1 MSAPPPPANLNAAW
15 ARAFVQELVRGGVRE
30 AVICPGSRSAP
41 LALAC
46 AGEPGLR
53 LRVVLDERAA
63 GFFALGAAKATG
75 APSLVVV
82 TSGTA
87 GAHLYPA
94 LLEAEA
100 ARVPMLV
107 CTADRPPELRG
118 WGAPQTIDQ
127 RALFGTH
134 LRFFEDLG
142 VPEATEAAFL
152 HLRATAARAVALAVR
167 APQGPVHLNAPFREP
182 LAPVS
187 QPFATLSSR
196 ALEGDPAGP
205 LLALSSPVPQP
216 AQPALVRA
224 AAELSARPLGVI
236 VCGPR
241 GARDGLAPAV
251 AELSARLGYPV
262 LADGASNLRAK
273 GSGAIAH
280 ADLLLRDRA
289 LAEAL
294 SPAAVVHVGGA
305 LTSKVLQQ
313 WVDASGAFQV
323 QLCEDGAL
331 HDPAHACAL
340 IIEGDAAIACREL
353 AGRARPSGQPGI
365 AGAFAEAEARAGA
378 ALEAAFSG
386 PAGGLLSEPLVAR
399 TVAAALPDDALL
411 FVASSMPIRD
421 VDAFGGCLRAQVLA
435 NRGVNGIDGVVA
447 SAAGAAAVTG
457 RPTALLAGDLAVLH
471 DLGGLVAARGLGV
484 DLTVVVV
491 NNDGGGI
498 FSFLPISGLTPQ
510 FEALFGTPHGLDF
523 AHVAALAAARLHRPR
538 DPAALAATL
547 GAALGQGG
555 LHLIEVRTDR
565 ARNVAEHRALQACVA
580 AALEG
585 FPWS

>member
-1 MSAPPPPANLNAAW
+1 VSTPPSPVNLNAAW
-15 ARAFVQELVRGGVRE
+15 ARALVQELVRGGVRE

-46 AGEPGLR
+46 AGDPALR
-53 LRVVLDERAA
+53 VRVVLDERAA

-100 ARVPMLV
+100 ARVPILV
-107 CTADRPPELRG
+107 CTADRPPELHG
-118 WGAPQTIDQ
+118 WGAPQTLDQ
-127 RALFGTH
+127 RALYAGH
-134 LRFFEDLG
+134 VRFFEDLG
-142 VPEATEAAFL
+142 APEATDAAFL
-152 HLRATAARAVALAVR
+152 HLRATAARAVSLALR
-167 APQGPVHLNAPFREP
+167 TPQGPVHLNAPFREP
-182 LAPVS
+182 LAPVP
-187 QPFATLSSR
+187 QPFAALSSR

-205 LLALSSPVPQP
+205 LVALAAPLSQP
-216 AQPALVRA
+216 APAALARA
-224 AAELSARPLGVI
+224 AAELSARPRGVI

-241 GARDGLAPAV
+241 SARDGLAPAA
-251 AELSARLGYPV
+251 AELSARLGYPI

-294 SPAAVVHVGGA
+294 SPEAVVHLGGA

-313 WVDASGAFQV
+313 WIDASGAFQV
-323 QLCEDGAL
+323 QLCDDGAL
-331 HDPAHACAL
+331 HDPAHAAAMV
-340 IIEGDAAIACREL
+340 IEGDAAVACREI
-353 AGRARPSGQPGI
+353 AGRARPSGRLGL
-365 AGAFAEAEARAGA
+365 ATAFAEAEARAGA

-386 PAGGLLSEPLVAR
+386 PAGAVLSEPLVAW

-435 NRGVNGIDGVVA
+435 NRGVNGIDGAIA
-447 SAAGAAAVTG
+447 SAAGAGAATG
-457 RPTALLAGDLAVLH
+457 RSTVLLAGDLAVLH

-498 FSFLPISGLTPQ
+498 FSFLPIAGMTPQ

-523 AHVAALAAARLHRPR
+523 AHVAALASARLHRPR
-538 DPAALAATL
+538 DPAALAAAL
-547 GAALGQGG
+547 GAARGEGG
-555 LHLIEVRTDR
+555 LQLIEVRTDR

-585 FPWS
+585 SPWS